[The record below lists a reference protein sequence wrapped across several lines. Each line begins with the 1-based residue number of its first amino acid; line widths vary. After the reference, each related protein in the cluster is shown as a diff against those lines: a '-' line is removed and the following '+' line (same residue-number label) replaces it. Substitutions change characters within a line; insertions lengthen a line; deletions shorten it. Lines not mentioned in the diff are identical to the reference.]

1 MPPWMRSTSGNSAC
15 SWRPSEGSG
24 SDADHRSLC
33 DLLAYWD
40 LEVSMALQLGA
51 LRDALIEAGVSETKA
66 REAAEEVA
74 GYENR
79 LTRLTTMVQAMIAIG
94 MLLLASQG
102 AIWLE
107 IGKLTSQQAGVSAKI
122 DQISTKIDRLV
133 H

>member
-1 MPPWMRSTSGNSAC
+1 
-15 SWRPSEGSG
+15 
-24 SDADHRSLC
+24 
-33 DLLAYWD
+33 
-40 LEVSMALQLGA
+40 MALQLGA
-51 LRDALIEAGVSETKA
+51 LRDALEEAGATKDKA
-66 REAAEEVA
+66 TKAAEEVA

-107 IGKLTSQQAGVSAKI
+107 IGKLGGKVEQMSAKV
-122 DQISTKIDRLV
+122 DQIARAVS